1 MRVVVGRALR
11 TQTPVFSAEM
21 THIIF
26 QPYWNV
32 PRSILLNE
40 ILPQVVRN
48 RSYLVRK
55 KLEVTTHDGRVVTR
69 GNVSDEILK

>member
-1 MRVVVGRALR
+1 
-11 TQTPVFSAEM
+11 M
-21 THIIF
+21 TRIIF

-40 ILPQVVRN
+40 ILPQVVRD

-55 KLEVTTHDGRVVTR
+55 KLEVTTYDGRVVTR